1 MPQRLP
7 APPLRAFVKLLW
19 ISGSEAPRAGANANA
34 NANAREHV
42 MPSGEMHLVFRL
54 SGPPVRVFEEGASA
68 PHAMGHA
75 VVGGA
80 RSSFYAKEVVGPATS
95 IGAQLYPGASEYLF
109 GASSEELA
117 ERHTPLSDLW
127 GGQAALALAQLQAA
141 PTPDACMNVL
151 EQWLAAR
158 LPVLRGL
165 HPAVAQALRVAHG
178 AQRVDALVRAS
189 GYSHRQFNALF
200 RRAVGL
206 SPKAYVRVLRFQSVL
221 QQSHRLAAL
230 QAPADWADLALQAGF
245 SDQAHFNREFRAMA
259 GVTPEAYRQG
269 VGAHAA
275 HLQVKFVQDARKP
288 PR

>member
-1 MPQRLP
+1 MTQRLP
-7 APPLRAFVKLLW
+7 APHLRAFIKLIW
-19 ISGSEAPRAGANANA
+19 ISGTREHL
-34 NANAREHV
+34 ANAREHV

-54 SGPPVRVFEEGASA
+54 TGPPVCIFEAGASL
-68 PHAMGHA
+68 PRTVGHA

-80 RSSFYAKEVVGPATS
+80 RSAFYAKEVAGPSAS
-95 IGAQLYPGASEYLF
+95 VGAQLYPGASEYLF
-109 GASSEELA
+109 GATSEELA
-117 ERHTPLSDLW
+117 ERHIPLGDLW
-127 GGQAALALAQLQAA
+127 GAQAAAALAQLQAA
-141 PTPDACMNVL
+141 PTPEACMGVL
-151 EQWLAAR
+151 EQRLAAR

-221 QQSHRLAAL
+221 QQSHRLAGQ
-230 QAPADWADLALQAGF
+230 QAPAAWADLALQAGF
-245 SDQAHFNREFRAMA
+245 SDQAHFNREFREMA

-275 HLQVKFVQDARKP
+275 HLVLP
-288 PR
+288 PGALRGAP